1 MTKAEYKKYHSK
13 IVEYIYAEYRDFHFN
28 RMKNGS
34 LLIQLSPIDKHL
46 FHLLIKTLS
55 NPKDSISNVAAHVME
70 AMWLNLWNKSKYD
83 TFKNSES

>member
-1 MTKAEYKKYHSK
+1 MTKAEYKEYHCK
-13 IVEYIYAEYRDFHFN
+13 VVEYIYAEYNDFHFT

-55 NPKDSISNVAAHVME
+55 DHDPKNSINNVAGDVME
-70 AMWLNLWNKSKYD
+70 QMWQCLWGKSKIR
-83 TFKNSES
+83 KC

>member
-13 IVEYIYAEYRDFHFN
+13 VVEYIHAEYRDFHFH

-55 NPKDSISNVAAHVME
+55 NPKNSINNVAAHVIE
-70 AMWLNLWNKSKYD
+70 AMYINLWNRSKYD
-83 TFKNSES
+83 TSQNFDS

>member
-13 IVEYIYAEYRDFHFN
+13 VVEYIYAEYRDFHFH

-55 NPKDSISNVAAHVME
+55 NPKDSISNVAGHVIEEMY
-70 AMWLNLWNKSKYD
+70 MNLWGIPKIRS
-83 TFKNSES
+83 

>member
-1 MTKAEYKKYHSK
+1 MTKAEYKKYHCK
-13 IVEYIYAEYRDFHFN
+13 VVEYIYAEYRDFHFH

-55 NPKDSISNVAAHVME
+55 DYPNPKNSINNIAAHVVE
-70 AMWLNLWNKSKYD
+70 EMWQCLWGKSKVR
-83 TFKNSES
+83 S

>member
-13 IVEYIYAEYRDFHFN
+13 VVEYIYAEYRDFHFN

-34 LLIQLSPIDKHL
+34 LLIQLNPTDKHL

-55 NPKDSISNVAAHVME
+55 NPKDSISNVAGHVME
-70 AMWLNLWNKSKYD
+70 EMWQCLWGKSKIR
-83 TFKNSES
+83 S

>member
-1 MTKAEYKKYHSK
+1 MTKAEYKKYHCK
-13 IVEYIYAEYRDFHFN
+13 VVEYIYAEYRDFHFT

-55 NPKDSISNVAAHVME
+55 DPKNSINNVAGHVVE
-70 AMWLNLWNKSKYD
+70 EMWQCLWGKSRVR
-83 TFKNSES
+83 S

>member
-13 IVEYIYAEYRDFHFN
+13 VVEYIYSEYRDFHFH

-46 FHLLIKTLS
+46 FHLIIKTLS
-55 NPKDSISNVAAHVME
+55 NPKNSINNVAAHVIE
-70 AMWLNLWNKSKYD
+70 AMYINLWNRSKYD
-83 TFKNSES
+83 TSQNFDS

>member
-13 IVEYIYAEYRDFHFN
+13 VVEYIYAEYRDFHFH

-55 NPKDSISNVAAHVME
+55 DPKNSINNVAAHVIE
-70 AMWLNLWNKSKYD
+70 AMYINLWNRSKYD
-83 TFKNSES
+83 TSQNFDS

>member
-13 IVEYIYAEYRDFHFN
+13 VVEYIYTEYRDFHFH

-55 NPKDSISNVAAHVME
+55 NPKDSINNVAAHVIE
-70 AMWLNLWNKSKYD
+70 AMYINLWGISKIR
-83 TFKNSES
+83 S

>member
-13 IVEYIYAEYRDFHFN
+13 VVEYIYAEYRDFHFN

-55 NPKDSISNVAAHVME
+55 NPKNSINNVAAHVME
-70 AMWLNLWNKSKYD
+70 EMRQCLWNKSKYD
-83 TFKNSES
+83 TSKNFDS

>member
-13 IVEYIYAEYRDFHFN
+13 VVEYIYSEYRDFHFH

-55 NPKDSISNVAAHVME
+55 NPKNSINNVAAHVIE
-70 AMWLNLWNKSKYD
+70 AMYINLWNRSKYD
-83 TFKNSES
+83 TSQNFDS

>member
-13 IVEYIYAEYRDFHFN
+13 VVEYIYAEYRDFHFH

-55 NPKDSISNVAAHVME
+55 NPKDSINNVAAHVIE
-70 AMWLNLWNKSKYD
+70 AMYINLWNRSKYD
-83 TFKNSES
+83 TSQNFDS

>member
-13 IVEYIYAEYRDFHFN
+13 VVEYIYAEYRDFHFH

-55 NPKDSISNVAAHVME
+55 NPKDSINNVAAHVME
-70 AMWLNLWNKSKYD
+70 AMYINLWNRSKHD
-83 TFKNSES
+83 TSQNFDS

>member
-13 IVEYIYAEYRDFHFN
+13 VVEYIYSEYRDFHFH

-55 NPKDSISNVAAHVME
+55 NPKDSINNVAAHVIE
-70 AMWLNLWNKSKYD
+70 AMYINLWNRSKYD
-83 TFKNSES
+83 TSQNFDS

>member
-13 IVEYIYAEYRDFHFN
+13 VVEYIYAEYRDFHFH

-55 NPKDSISNVAAHVME
+55 NPKDSISNVAGHVIE
-70 AMWLNLWNKSKYD
+70 AMYINLWGISKIR
-83 TFKNSES
+83 S

>member
-13 IVEYIYAEYRDFHFN
+13 VVEYIYAEYRDFHFH

-55 NPKDSISNVAAHVME
+55 NPKDSINNVAAHVIEEMY
-70 AMWLNLWNKSKYD
+70 MNLWGISKIR
-83 TFKNSES
+83 S

>member
-13 IVEYIYAEYRDFHFN
+13 VVEYIYAEYRDFHFH

-46 FHLLIKTLS
+46 FHLLVKTLS
-55 NPKDSISNVAAHVME
+55 NPKDSINNVAAHVIE
-70 AMWLNLWNKSKYD
+70 AMYINLWNRSKYD
-83 TFKNSES
+83 TSQNFDS

>member
-1 MTKAEYKKYHSK
+1 MTKAEYKKYHCK
-13 IVEYIYAEYRDFHFN
+13 VVEYIYAEYRDFHFT

-55 NPKDSISNVAAHVME
+55 NPKDSINNVAAHVME

-83 TFKNSES
+83 TSKNFES